1 MDGPSAG
8 QSILRHTRR
17 IDGQEYTVIVKR
29 DHSQFKST
37 ETITKMTPTE
47 VSSFKEKWG
56 VVQKAFSLP
65 VCNPQK
71 MTEDEIEEPMNE
83 AKPEKAKRVEKDK
96 VKSFLLKACQVGW
109 KIFKFVSM
117 VALYTAVQAFLMTHV
132 GIIVPSLEF
141 FMDRLYEL
149 SKKFVKWLKNKV
161 CIEDKLAN
169 LKKKKEEKS
178 SDAQV
183 PKRKLKDTP
192 TLVPA

>member
-1 MDGPSAG
+1 M
-8 QSILRHTRR
+8 
-17 IDGQEYTVIVKR
+17 
-29 DHSQFKST
+29 
-37 ETITKMTPTE
+37 
-47 VSSFKEKWG
+47 
-56 VVQKAFSLP
+56 
-65 VCNPQK
+65 
-71 MTEDEIEEPMNE
+71 
-83 AKPEKAKRVEKDK
+83 EKDK

-109 KIFKFVSM
+109 NIFKFVSM

-192 TLVPA
+192 TLVLA